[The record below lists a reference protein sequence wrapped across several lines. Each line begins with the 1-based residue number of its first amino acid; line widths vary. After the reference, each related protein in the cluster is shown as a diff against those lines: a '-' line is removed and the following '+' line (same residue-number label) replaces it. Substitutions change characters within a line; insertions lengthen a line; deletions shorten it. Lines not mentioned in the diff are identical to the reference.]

1 MAAREARRGGKG
13 PRPGFYSRVLDEAE
27 RMDLQVALE
36 VKGLDEEIALLRWKI
51 RSLLAKDPEDIK
63 LLLQAANT
71 LVRLVKSR
79 YNLSRDDDATLRDN
93 IMNVLKELAL
103 PLGVKVGEKLL
114 QKF

>member
-1 MAAREARRGGKG
+1 LAVREARKG
-13 PRPGFYSRVLDEAE
+13 SKTPRPGFYSRVLDEAE
-27 RMDLQVALE
+27 RMELQVALE

-51 RSLLAKDPEDIK
+51 RSLLEKDPEDIK

-71 LVRLVKSR
+71 LARLVKSR
-79 YNLSRDDDATLRDN
+79 YNLSQDDDATLRDT

-114 QKF
+114 GKL